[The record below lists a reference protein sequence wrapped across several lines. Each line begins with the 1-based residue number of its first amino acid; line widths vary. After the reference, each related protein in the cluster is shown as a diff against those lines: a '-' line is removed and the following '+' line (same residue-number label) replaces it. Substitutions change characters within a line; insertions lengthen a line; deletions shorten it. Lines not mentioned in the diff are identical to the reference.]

1 MCIRKACR
9 YLCFAS
15 GILFLLAPLSVLLGL
30 VRIAFPN
37 GEWVALDSF
46 AVLFGGSQQITN
58 GDDLYSFIYRLNP
71 FYIALISVGLI
82 AALASFFGLDC
93 RKNLIFSLIA
103 GFFSLTL
110 CALGL
115 LTFHWLNPGFSLEG
129 MRGGV
134 GFTLS
139 ICASSLALAL
149 LVPSIVFVE
158 KKK

>member
-1 MCIRKACR
+1 MRKVCR

-15 GILFLLAPLSVLLGL
+15 GVLFLLGPVLVLLGL
-30 VRIAFPN
+30 IKAAFPN
-37 GEWVALDSF
+37 GEWLSLDPLK
-46 AVLFGGSQQITN
+46 VLFGGSEQIAN
-58 GDDLYSFIYRLNP
+58 EGNVYSFTYRLNP
-71 FYIALISVGLI
+71 FYIALISVSFVAG
-82 AALASFFGLDC
+82 LASFFGLDC

-103 GFFSLTL
+103 GFF
-110 CALGL
+110 ALALSAMGV
-115 LTFHWLNPGFSLEG
+115 LTFHWMNPGFSLEG